1 MFTPGALPPGR
12 PKLATMPG
20 LTGSTSRAL
29 PATRFL
35 SPGRKSSLFATP
47 ETLAHNGLV
56 GRSSPSSPTT
66 QSDRDSVDF
75 GFQSLG
81 SANPFLAPAQV
92 APMKRPTSTRQTEH
106 RASIGMA
113 AGKPSWTILTS
124 VPTDT
129 GCRVTVVIISPS
141 RFGSAIRVADELIWN
156 EIQVLAA
163 EDVHLAGGEICEW
176 HSVGAARLGI
186 HLVHCACEPV
196 GRQPARH
203 TRLL

>member
-1 MFTPGALPPGR
+1 
-12 PKLATMPG
+12 
-20 LTGSTSRAL
+20 
-29 PATRFL
+29 
-35 SPGRKSSLFATP
+35 
-47 ETLAHNGLV
+47 
-56 GRSSPSSPTT
+56 
-66 QSDRDSVDF
+66 
-75 GFQSLG
+75 
-81 SANPFLAPAQV
+81 AQV

-163 EDVHLAGGEICEW
+163 ADVHLAGGEICEW
-176 HSVGAARLGI
+176 HSVGAARLGV

-203 TRLL
+203 SIRGRKGPVDFVGLCSEHTVQAYRVGRGTAGRSLFIH